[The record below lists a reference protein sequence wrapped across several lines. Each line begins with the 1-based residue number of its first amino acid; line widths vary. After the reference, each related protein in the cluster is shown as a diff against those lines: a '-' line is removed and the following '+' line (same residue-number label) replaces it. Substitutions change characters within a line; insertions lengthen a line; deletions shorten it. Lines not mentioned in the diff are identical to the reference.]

1 MRMFFVMKIKST
13 RFIFQKKSN
22 TQVLNVLLI
31 TNEEKSHYVFIK
43 DFNRLMYSKAKT
55 KNQHK
60 KFFCMACLQILL
72 LKK

>member
-1 MRMFFVMKIKST
+1 MRMFFVMKIRST

-43 DFNRLMYSKAKT
+43 NFNRLMYSKANT

-60 KFFCMACLQILL
+60 KCMACLQILL